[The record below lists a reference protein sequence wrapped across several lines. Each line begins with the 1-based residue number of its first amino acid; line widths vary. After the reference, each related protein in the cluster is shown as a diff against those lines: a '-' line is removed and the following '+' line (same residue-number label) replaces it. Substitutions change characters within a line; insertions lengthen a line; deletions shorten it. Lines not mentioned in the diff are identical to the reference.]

1 MVCCVG
7 FCRTPAAL
15 PPRAWT
21 TCLCSIEVREN
32 AAFWLVSR
40 GVWHTPNMEAAQRDA
55 GGLKSWVA
63 LPRLLWQRGGGAPR
77 STVVRIVVFY
87 FMRCLATAA

>member
-32 AAFWLVSR
+32 AAFWLFWLVSAHR
-40 GVWHTPNMEAAQRDA
+40 TWR
-55 GGLKSWVA
+55 
-63 LPRLLWQRGGGAPR
+63 PRNAMRVGSRVGW
-77 STVVRIVVFY
+77 
-87 FMRCLATAA
+87 RCLDSCGSAVEARRSVVQLSFA